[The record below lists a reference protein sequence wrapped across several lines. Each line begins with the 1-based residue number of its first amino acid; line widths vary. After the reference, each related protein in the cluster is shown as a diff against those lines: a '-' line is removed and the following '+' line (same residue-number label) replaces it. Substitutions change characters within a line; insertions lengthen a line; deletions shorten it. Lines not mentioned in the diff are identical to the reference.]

1 MDRFHD
7 FMMRYTLGLW
17 GCISAYCKWAE
28 SQAKN
33 DKDLLVLGIGP
44 VFVLGLLLWSLPGW
58 IGKPIAFILS
68 LPALYLAFLV
78 LRAYS
83 VRTGKRK

>member
-1 MDRFHD
+1 MEKFHD
-7 FMMRYTLGLW
+7 FMIRYTLGLC
-17 GCISAYCKWAE
+17 GCISSYCKWAE

-44 VFVLGLLLWSLPGW
+44 VFALGVLLWSLPGW

-68 LPALYLAFLV
+68 LPALYMAFLA

-83 VRTGKRK
+83 VRTGKWK

>member
-1 MDRFHD
+1 MDRFHN

-17 GCISAYCKWAE
+17 GHISSYCKWAE
-28 SQAKN
+28 SQAKD

-58 IGKPIAFILS
+58 IGKPIALIVL
-68 LPALYLAFLV
+68 LPALYLAFMV

-83 VRTGKRK
+83 IRTGKRK

>member
-17 GCISAYCKWAE
+17 GCISGYCKWAK

>member
-1 MDRFHD
+1 MQ
-7 FMMRYTLGLW
+7 LN
-17 GCISAYCKWAE
+17 I
-28 SQAKN
+28 
-33 DKDLLVLGIGP
+33 
-44 VFVLGLLLWSLPGW
+44 LGLLLWSLPGW

>member
-1 MDRFHD
+1 MEKFHD
-7 FMMRYTLGLW
+7 FMIRYTLGLC
-17 GCISAYCKWAE
+17 GCISSYCKWAE

-44 VFVLGLLLWSLPGW
+44 VFVLGVLLWSLPGW

-68 LPALYLAFLV
+68 LPALYMAFLA